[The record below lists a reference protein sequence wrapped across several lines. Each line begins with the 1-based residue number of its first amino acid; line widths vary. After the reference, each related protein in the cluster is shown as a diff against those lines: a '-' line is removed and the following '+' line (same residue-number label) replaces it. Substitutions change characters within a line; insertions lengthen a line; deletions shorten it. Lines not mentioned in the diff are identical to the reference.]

1 MKDSKKIMIWSVE
14 ILVCAI
20 LFMVFDLEVK
30 ITGIVVIIFVFI
42 MLNEH
47 FLYGLLGLKDEERK

>member
-1 MKDSKKIMIWSVE
+1 MKDPKKIMIWSVE

-20 LFMVFDLEVK
+20 FFMVFDLEVK

>member
-1 MKDSKKIMIWSVE
+1 MIWSVE

-20 LFMVFDLEVK
+20 FFMVFDLEVK

>member
-14 ILVCAI
+14 ILICAI
-20 LFMVFDLEVK
+20 FFMAFDLEVK
-30 ITGIVVIIFVFI
+30 ITGIVVILFVFI

-47 FLYGLLGLKDEERK
+47 FLYGLLGLKDKDHK